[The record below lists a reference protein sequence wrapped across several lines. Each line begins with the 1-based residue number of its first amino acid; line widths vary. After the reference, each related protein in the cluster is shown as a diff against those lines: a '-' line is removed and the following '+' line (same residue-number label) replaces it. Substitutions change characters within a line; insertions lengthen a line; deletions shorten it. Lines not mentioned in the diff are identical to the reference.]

1 MAKSKFDW
9 HADQLTDDTRV
20 TDNYRTTQNM
30 RRYMAKH
37 IPGFTFSRPFMA
49 WIRDNEGATLVE
61 VVAEARRRDAEK

>member
-9 HADQLTDDTRV
+9 HAATLTDDTRV

-30 RRYMAKH
+30 RRYMTRH

-49 WIRDNEGATLVE
+49 WIRDNEGVTLAD
-61 VVAEARRRDAEK
+61 VVAEAKRRVAEK